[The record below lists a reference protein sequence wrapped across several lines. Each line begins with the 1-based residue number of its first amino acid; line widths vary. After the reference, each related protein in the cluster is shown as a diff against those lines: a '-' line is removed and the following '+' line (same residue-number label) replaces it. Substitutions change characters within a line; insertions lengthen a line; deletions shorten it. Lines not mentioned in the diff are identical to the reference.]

1 MKLPNNLYIWA
12 TMNTSDQSLFPIDSA
27 FKRRWD
33 WKYIK
38 IKKGIDKNNGKELDW
53 KIKVGEDNS
62 YDWWEFLN
70 HINNKIARMTS
81 SADKQLG
88 YFFCLADGKGE
99 ISADT
104 FVNKVAF
111 YLWNDVFKDYAE
123 DGSPLLKYKKKEEDK
138 SESDLTFP
146 DFFDQSGEIDKNV
159 VKQFIEKVMKED
171 DMDKPAE

>member
-1 MKLPNNLYIWA
+1 
-12 TMNTSDQSLFPIDSA
+12 
-27 FKRRWD
+27 
-33 WKYIK
+33 
-38 IKKGIDKNNGKELDW
+38 
-53 KIKVGEDNS
+53 
-62 YDWWEFLN
+62 
-70 HINNKIARMTS
+70 MTS

-123 DGSPLLKYKKKEEDK
+123 DGSPLLKYKKNEEDK